1 MSFAQPSGGGG
12 LFSNV
17 NQQKPGTGLF
27 STNNTTQPGMGASQ
41 PGPFSQVQNQT
52 QNKPGGLFS
61 GQTMN
66 TGMTNP
72 GMGNQGMTNPGMTNQ
87 GLGNP
92 GMTNLGM
99 TNTGMTNNTMLGNNQ
114 NMMKPNTMGNPYGQQ
129 QGGGPGL
136 FANTGFASGMM
147 MSPQNELEC
156 VLDSY
161 KKSYQENSMES
172 RFQVPTYQY
181 CSEMVHA
188 AQQNQNNQICSND
201 PRYQYLWANSHKHNP
216 NPQQYATTLL
226 TGIDLVGKRQE
237 NFKLSLD
244 GFTKDV

>member
-1 MSFAQPSGGGG
+1 
-12 LFSNV
+12 
-17 NQQKPGTGLF
+17 
-27 STNNTTQPGMGASQ
+27 MGASQ
-41 PGPFSQVQNQT
+41 PGPFSQVQNQP

-99 TNTGMTNNTMLGNNQ
+99 TNAGMTNNTMLGNNQ

-136 FANTGFASGMM
+136 FANTGFASEMM
-147 MSPQNELEC
+147 MSPQNE
-156 VLDSY
+156 
-161 KKSYQENSMES
+161 
-172 RFQVPTYQY
+172 
-181 CSEMVHA
+181 
-188 AQQNQNNQICSND
+188 
-201 PRYQYLWANSHKHNP
+201 
-216 NPQQYATTLL
+216 
-226 TGIDLVGKRQE
+226 
-237 NFKLSLD
+237 
-244 GFTKDV
+244 